1 MNSPAAS
8 AASARPPAVGDGVTE
23 LPTRIL
29 SAAVILP
36 AAGLAVWVGGLV
48 FAALVA
54 LVCLRMLVEWGR
66 LVRGF
71 PAAMRAPI
79 GFAGGVLIVA
89 ACAAIYALREGLG
102 GLDAVVWLVV
112 LVTATDVGAYA
123 AGRTIGGPKLAPR
136 ISPNKTWA
144 GLLGGMAGAAAA
156 TAALGL
162 IGTAP
167 VAGVVAAAL
176 LAAAAQAG
184 DLSES
189 WAKRRAGVK
198 DSGRLIP
205 GHGGLLD
212 RLDGY
217 LTAAPALW
225 LYHALGAPGPEL
237 RLPAAP
243 F

>member
-1 MNSPAAS
+1 M
-8 AASARPPAVGDGVTE
+8 TE

-36 AAGLAVWVGGLV
+36 AAGAAVWIGGWV
-48 FAALVA
+48 FTALVA
-54 LVCLRMLVEWGR
+54 VILPLMLLEWAR

-71 PAAMRAPI
+71 PARMRGAI
-79 GFAGGVLIVA
+79 GGLGALLIVA
-89 ACAAIYALREGLG
+89 ACAAIYALRAGAG
-102 GLDAVVWLVV
+102 GLEAVVWLVV

-162 IGTAP
+162 AGAAP
-167 VAGVVAAAL
+167 IAAVGAAAL
-176 LAAAAQAG
+176 LAAAAQTG
-184 DLSES
+184 DLAES
-189 WAKRRAGVK
+189 WTKRRAGVK

-225 LYHALGAPGPEL
+225 LYHLVGGPGP
-237 RLPAAP
+237 RFDLPAAP